1 MRIRKYQ
8 GSGRVSAKDQID
20 DMIMEASG
28 RDMPFIRSLNFGDDA
43 YAALLSD
50 FSSNPEKRESLV
62 ELGLALAPKDGEKAD
77 IMGNRGKIK
86 ESLSYLVDKGVN
98 LSDVLDQAA
107 DFVADRDDLNWA
119 QKKIKRATMGAGV
132 TALGFEDS
140 GKFKILKGG
149 LSMQG
154 YKNDSPDKDNDFN
167 IIPSNNITM
176 KGVDHDV
183 LGVSD
188 SGDVKH
194 MKPGRTYKFS
204 GRSVLEVPMYQ
215 SSGEVDPMRFVK
227 ALAGVESGMN
237 YRAQNPN
244 SSAVGAHQF
253 LWDQLKKDPML
264 KGVSKEE
271 YLMDEDLQDR
281 VMLRALTEPVAG
293 GNPYEEDVKYLRETY
308 APQIPGFNEM
318 FSDLDLYLM
327 RHLKGRQGSREYL
340 GYTIRDKEPE
350 NLKGLNMPF
359 PKYKEKFYGYYNQQE
374 D

>member
-8 GSGRVSAKDQID
+8 VSGSVSAKDQID

-43 YAALLSD
+43 YVALLSD

-62 ELGLALAPKDGEKAD
+62 ELGLALAPKEGEKAD

-149 LSMQG
+149 VSMQG

-204 GRSVLEVPMYQ
+204 GRSVLEIPMYQ
-215 SSGEVDPMRFVK
+215 GSGEVDPMRLVK
-227 ALAGVESGMN
+227 AIAGVESGMN
-237 YRAQNPN
+237 YRAQNPT

-253 LWDQLKKDPML
+253 LWNQLKDDPML
-264 KGVSKEE
+264 RGVSKEE

-281 VMLRALTEPVAG
+281 VMLKALTESVAG
-293 GNPYEEDVKYLRETY
+293 GNPYEQDIKALREEY
-308 APQIPGFNEM
+308 SPQIPGFDEK
-318 FSDLDLYLM
+318 FSDLDLYLL
-327 RHLKGRQGSREYL
+327 RHLKGRQGGREYL
-340 GYTIRDKEPE
+340 GYTVRDKQPE

-359 PKYKEKFYGYYNQQE
+359 PKYLEKFYGYYNQQE